1 MPLCYQINLQTSP
14 GGGEIFTRFL
24 TEALSQLG
32 WESRLIVTA
41 GAGFWA
47 KLKPGAELVPIPDG
61 NHLQAALPDRGGM
74 LISHNVMGEALASR
88 LAERHRLGG
97 IVHMPYFERAVAG
110 LPRYH
115 RLFPVS
121 HHVASSLEA
130 AGLSNVMHREPLWG
144 VADLSPRDGSPSQPT
159 VKQGPVY
166 EWDRRKFRD
175 VLLGTC
181 EAWSG
186 GLRRKPVLQRRKG
199 LTLGIVSRIT
209 PIKQFPA
216 LFSILSPIIAR
227 MSDVHLEVFG
237 SGGYASVRDLR
248 QALRPLHDRVRF
260 WGEQPD
266 VSTVYPM
273 LDYVLSGLPEK
284 EALGLNLIEAQV
296 AGTPV
301 LAVKAPPFTET
312 VLDGVTGYL
321 YRDPRE
327 DGGTAFGTLLAR
339 ILRGEAEL
347 SVEGREAHLRK
358 FSRAAFRE
366 RVARAMSSL
375 AAPGMA

>member
-1 MPLCYQINLQTSP
+1 
-14 GGGEIFTRFL
+14 
-24 TEALSQLG
+24 
-32 WESRLIVTA
+32 
-41 GAGFWA
+41 
-47 KLKPGAELVPIPDG
+47 
-61 NHLQAALPDRGGM
+61 
-74 LISHNVMGEALASR
+74 
-88 LAERHRLGG
+88 
-97 IVHMPYFERAVAG
+97 
-110 LPRYH
+110 
-115 RLFPVS
+115 
-121 HHVASSLEA
+121 
-130 AGLSNVMHREPLWG
+130 
-144 VADLSPRDGSPSQPT
+144 
-159 VKQGPVY
+159 
-166 EWDRRKFRD
+166 
-175 VLLGTC
+175 
-181 EAWSG
+181 
-186 GLRRKPVLQRRKG
+186 
-199 LTLGIVSRIT
+199 
-209 PIKQFPA
+209 
-216 LFSILSPIIAR
+216 
-227 MSDVHLEVFG
+227 
-237 SGGYASVRDLR
+237 
-248 QALRPLHDRVRF
+248 
-260 WGEQPD
+260 
-266 VSTVYPM
+266 M